1 MSRGMLEKKYYL
13 PMKLNKTKSQVRELS
28 PEKTEAI
35 LEGAMQEFL
44 EQGYSATTMD
54 KIAAAAGVSKATVY
68 NHFQDKEALFKALI
82 QKMALEKCSAIN
94 NPEMVQGL
102 QGKPEAVLRFFANNM
117 LDSTIHNQQFLA
129 FVRLVIG
136 ESGRFPEL
144 SRTFI
149 HSFDKFGSEVI
160 REYLTS
166 CSDLKLPD
174 PDATTYL
181 FIGSLVHFLIHQ
193 EIMHGKDV
201 MPMDRDRL
209 VDSLI
214 NLVTNQIV

>member
-1 MSRGMLEKKYYL
+1 MSRGMVEIYDL

-44 EQGYSATTMD
+44 EQGYSGTTMD

-68 NHFQDKEALFKALI
+68 SHFQDKEALFKALI
-82 QKMALEKCSAIN
+82 EKMAQEKCSAIN
-94 NPEMVQGL
+94 NPEIAQGL
-102 QGKPEAVLRFFANNM
+102 QGKPEEVLRFFANNM
-117 LDSTIHNQQFLA
+117 LDSTIDNQEFLG
-129 FVRLVIG
+129 FMRVVIA

-144 SRTFI
+144 ARTFI
-149 HSFDKFGSEVI
+149 SSFDKYGSEVL
-160 REYLTS
+160 REYLN
-166 CSDLKLPD
+166 CCKDLKLSD
-174 PDATTYL
+174 PDAISYL

-201 MPMDRDRL
+201 MAMDRDRL
-209 VDSLI
+209 VNSLI
-214 NLVTNQIV
+214 NLVTNG